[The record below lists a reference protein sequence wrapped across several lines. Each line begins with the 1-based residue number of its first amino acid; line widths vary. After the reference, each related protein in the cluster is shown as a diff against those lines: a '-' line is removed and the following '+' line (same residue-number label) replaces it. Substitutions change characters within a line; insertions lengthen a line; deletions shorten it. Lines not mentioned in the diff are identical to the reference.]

1 MHTRPDP
8 TPTATG
14 QAAAERLRNEARARL
29 NAVEKATDRLRSDLK
44 KLGPPKTGAGAAIST
59 ELSSLSDRLRSSV
72 NELRSM
78 ATAPVSSMDELQA
91 QAAQVRTIAATAR
104 QDLRRSV
111 DRVKSLEP
119 AGELSTALASA
130 PACRVLRREQSS
142 GTPTG

>member
-1 MHTRPDP
+1 
-8 TPTATG
+8 
-14 QAAAERLRNEARARL
+14 
-29 NAVEKATDRLRSDLK
+29 
-44 KLGPPKTGAGAAIST
+44 
-59 ELSSLSDRLRSSV
+59 
-72 NELRSM
+72 M

-91 QAAQVRTIAATAR
+91 QAAKVRTIAATAR
-104 QDLRRSV
+104 QDVQRSV